1 MTSDDLPVAPAAT
14 VIPDPWAKL
23 AGVTPARLALGR
35 AGSALPTVQVLALA
49 IAHARARDAVH
60 AGFDATM
67 LTQQLQ
73 GLGHEVV
80 EVESAA
86 ASRDIYLRR
95 PDFGRRLSTA
105 SRERL
110 GHLRRPAPDLSIIV
124 ADGLSATAVH
134 ENALGLLRELL
145 PILQNRGYTLSP
157 VVLARQA
164 RVALGDEIGQVL
176 GSRMTIVLIGERP
189 GLSCAN
195 SLSAYLTFAPAL
207 GRTDAARNCV
217 SNIRPAGLAPELA
230 AVRIAWIVDRAF
242 SLLLTGVAL
251 KDDSEGLIE
260 ADRPPR
266 LADDQRPIS

>member
-1 MTSDDLPVAPAAT
+1 MTGDDLRVAPTAS

-35 AGSALPTVQVLALA
+35 AGSALPTAQVLALA
-49 IAHARARDAVH
+49 VAHARARDAVH
-60 AGFDATM
+60 AGFDAAAM
-67 LTQQLQ
+67 AKQLQ
-73 GLGHEVV
+73 HLGHGVI

-110 GHLRRPAPDLSIIV
+110 EHLGGSVRDLSIV
-124 ADGLSATAVH
+124 LADGLSATAVH
-134 ENALGLLRELL
+134 ENAGKVLRELV
-145 PILQNRGYTLSP
+145 PILQGRGYSLSP

-164 RVALGDEIGQVL
+164 RVALGDEIGQAL

-189 GLSCAN
+189 GLSSAD

-207 GRTDAARNCV
+207 GRTDAERNCI
-217 SNIRPAGLAPELA
+217 SNIRPAGLSPGLA
-230 AVRIAWIVDRAF
+230 AVKIAWIVDRAF
-242 SLLLTGVAL
+242 SLSLTGVAL
-251 KDDSEGLIE
+251 KDDSEGSVDSSR
-260 ADRPPR
+260 ASR
-266 LADDQRPIS
+266 LAEETRPIA